1 MAKPILVGFRPGGND
16 RPPVAF
22 AAAAARL
29 TGAPLVIATFASEEL
44 ARAVG
49 PGLVEDEVLGPAG
62 AALDAVRDEVAPGAD
77 TEVRLVQGHSAPHAL
92 HNAAEEIDAGMLV
105 IGSTSEGKVGR
116 LLPGTTATRLMHGAP
131 CPLAI
136 VPHGWQPG
144 GGLSTIGV
152 AYVDSEEG
160 RNALHGAV
168 ALARAGGAKLRVLSA
183 GKAHG
188 FHQTQGGGDAL
199 TPATTYGDVG
209 STIRAATE
217 RAVAVATRAED
228 GAGVEIEPDVSVG
241 DPADFLIGASAHVD
255 LLICGS
261 RGYGPARSVLL
272 GGVTRRVTAE
282 AHCPVIV
289 LPRGTEAGLQ
299 ALL

>member
-1 MAKPILVGFRPGGND
+1 MAKPILVGFKPGGND

-44 ARAVG
+44 AAAVG
-49 PGLVEDEVLGPAG
+49 PGLVEEEVFGPAG
-62 AALDAVRDEVAPGAD
+62 AALDKVRDELAPGTD
-77 TEVRLVQGHSAPHAL
+77 SEVRVMHGHSAPHAL
-92 HNAAEEIDAGMLV
+92 HKAAEELDAGLLV
-105 IGSTSEGKVGR
+105 IGSASHGKIGR
-116 LLPGTTATRLMHGAP
+116 LLPGSTATRLLHGAP

-136 VPHGWQPG
+136 VPHGWHPG
-144 GGLSTIGV
+144 EGLTTIGV
-152 AYVDSEEG
+152 AYVDSPEG
-160 RNALHGAV
+160 RSALHGAV

-183 GKAHG
+183 GKPHG
-188 FHQTQGGGDAL
+188 FHDTQGGGDAM
-199 TPATTYGDVG
+199 TPATTYGDIG

-217 RAVAVATRAED
+217 RAVAAATRAEN

-255 LLICGS
+255 LLVCGS

-289 LPRGTEAGLQ
+289 LPRGTEAALQ